1 MRTLLLGISS
11 APCVRPSA
19 GARLMTSM
27 HQHLR
32 LSGRFAYAVLA
43 GYRLL
48 EQLPQTWATI
58 RAAQAVRDPWRRG
71 RGPSVAPRALGR
83 AAFTLL
89 VTSLRRG
96 ERMSIAL
103 ETRGLRARPR
113 TIAAPSNL
121 TRADLLV
128 SVIALAGTAV
138 VLLGSWQLGTLRGLG
153 ALGVFG

>member
-1 MRTLLLGISS
+1 VLTTD
-11 APCVRPSA
+11 

-71 RGPSVAPRALGR
+71 RGPSAAPRALGR

-89 VTSLRRG
+89 VTSLRG
-96 ERMSIAL
+96 WAP
-103 ETRGLRARPR
+103 GGARSPLPR
-113 TIAAPSNL
+113 TSPGPIC
-121 TRADLLV
+121 
-128 SVIALAGTAV
+128 G
-138 VLLGSWQLGTLRGLG
+138 
-153 ALGVFG
+153 